1 MAWFEWWRWRHT
13 ILFVTSVMFLLS
25 YFGLVTWGQV
35 EQALERLADQPGAR
49 ARFGGTMGRAEAL
62 VTSFLFLFLTP
73 LAIAMAGG
81 VLAFVAAVVGGV
93 LRGVTRL
100 HALPDWV
107 FALGGYAV
115 IVGAAWYWSAA
126 WLPLGQAFVGLIAQ
140 AILVAAA

>member
-1 MAWFEWWRWRHT
+1 MVWFEWWRLRHT

-35 EQALERLADQPGAR
+35 EHALGRLADQPEAL
-49 ARFGGTMGRAEAL
+49 ARFDGAMGRAEAL
-62 VTSFLFLFLTP
+62 ITAFLFLFLTP

-81 VLAFVAAVVGGV
+81 VLAFVAAIVGGV
-93 LRGVTRL
+93 LRGLTRL

-107 FALGGYAV
+107 FALAGYAV
-115 IVGAAWYWSAA
+115 IVGTAWYWSEE
-126 WLPLGQAFVGLIAQ
+126 WLPLGRAFIGLIAQ